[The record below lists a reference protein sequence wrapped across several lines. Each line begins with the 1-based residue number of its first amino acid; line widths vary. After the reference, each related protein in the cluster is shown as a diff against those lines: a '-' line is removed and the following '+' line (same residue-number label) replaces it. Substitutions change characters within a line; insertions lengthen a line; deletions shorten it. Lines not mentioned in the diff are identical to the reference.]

1 MLRIAAAE
9 DLTALTRLRRA
20 ATDDSA
26 EDAAGWLQRVAGLE
40 NILLL
45 EKPGTPLSAARPVNQ
60 MPLRWA

>member
-20 ATDDSA
+20 ATGDSA

-45 EKPGTPLSAARPVNQ
+45 EKPGAPP
-60 MPLRWA
+60 P